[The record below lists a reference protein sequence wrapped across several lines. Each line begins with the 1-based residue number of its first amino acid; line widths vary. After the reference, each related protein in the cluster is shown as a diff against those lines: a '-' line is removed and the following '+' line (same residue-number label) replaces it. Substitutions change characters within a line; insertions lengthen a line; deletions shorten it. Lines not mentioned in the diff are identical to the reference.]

1 MPMPQPCG
9 ERDRLR
15 QAYYQA
21 TIEASASCG
30 AIPST
35 PFGPEF
41 TAALKKVEA
50 AQRACDAA
58 RLAYEEHCAKHGCE
72 TKFYRSRW

>member
-1 MPMPQPCG
+1 MAKPCI

-21 TIEASASCG
+21 TLEASASCG
-30 AIPST
+30 TIPST

-41 TAALKKVEA
+41 TVALKKADA

-58 RLAYEEHCAKHGCE
+58 RLAYEDHCSEHGCA
-72 TKFYRSRW
+72 TKSYRRRW

>member
-1 MPMPQPCG
+1 MLQPCS

-15 QAYYQA
+15 QAYYQ
-21 TIEASASCG
+21 TTLEVSASCG
-30 AIPST
+30 VLPSI

-41 TAALKKVEA
+41 TAALRKAAA

-58 RLAYEEHCAKHGCE
+58 RLAYEEHCSEHGCA
-72 TKFYRSRW
+72 TKSYRRRW